1 MPAMSLGLRESS
13 RTLMSHDIP
22 HQSGPPLALRRG
34 AIERGN
40 GLPYTTTQTALPLDG
55 SPRLPTPAAR
65 ARAVHSGSESAQ
77 VRSGIL
83 HPRSGSPV
91 SEDSPVSR
99 ASPSDL
105 SDDDCESPR
114 RGGVGPV
121 RTVKNHSRRQPPGHI
136 PRPKNAFIL
145 YRSWYVK
152 EGFLADVENDHR
164 EISRI
169 VGRIWREL
177 PDAERDIWRAK
188 AEEEKREHALK
199 HPNYKYSPNSRR
211 DAAAPPARSAPVR
224 TSAARARKAKSET
237 PSKNR
242 LDNTA
247 EAFLS
252 VSRQHG
258 LANRVRERNAK
269 ELEVVAKRAALAS
282 NVRALRSGQLA
293 IDVQSSSQ
301 PSTNSGEL
309 LASSLDSVPPAVPSS
324 QAHVTVEDDSPWS
337 LAACSAPLPDPEF
350 TLDSNASNPNAMD
363 QSYDL
368 DVARSPFRT
377 GFTGSELLNALR
389 DNSVD
394 GYGMS
399 GDSTYY
405 HQYCV
410 TSTGNDQPASVEPE
424 LSPFDRI
431 AGSLPGY
438 PVAAAFDLPY
448 GMLPTDYDLTGSYFD
463 QLQQSALAQG
473 MPFTGAATGDSSTQD
488 QSDMDLLEE
497 WCAPDS
503 PVFTDDTQTPTASV
517 SSGAPSPPLPLESPA
532 PKYPQPPEL
541 LCSSWA
547 ADDLDAYRYA
557 LGGVRAELDGH
568 GIMFGG
574 EE

>member
-1 MPAMSLGLRESS
+1 MSAMSLGLRESS

-40 GLPYTTTQTALPLDG
+40 GLPYATTQNALPLDG

-242 LDNTA
+242 LDSTA

-258 LANRVRERNAK
+258 LANRVRERNSK

-282 NVRALRSGQLA
+282 DVRALRSGQLA
-293 IDVQSSSQ
+293 IDVQ
-301 PSTNSGEL
+301 
-309 LASSLDSVPPAVPSS
+309 PSS
-324 QAHVTVEDDSPWS
+324 QS
-337 LAACSAPLPDPEF
+337 
-350 TLDSNASNPNAMD
+350 
-363 QSYDL
+363 
-368 DVARSPFRT
+368 R
-377 GFTGSELLNALR
+377 
-389 DNSVD
+389 
-394 GYGMS
+394 
-399 GDSTYY
+399 
-405 HQYCV
+405 
-410 TSTGNDQPASVEPE
+410 
-424 LSPFDRI
+424 
-431 AGSLPGY
+431 SLPGY

-473 MPFTGAATGDSSTQD
+473 MPFTSATTGDSSTQD